1 MTTNSPK
8 GSAMS
13 LTASSIDPRAYARR
27 WKTLMVLSLSLVII
41 GLDNTVL
48 NVALPTL
55 QRHFDTSGST
65 LQWIVDAYTLAFA
78 GLLLLMGT
86 LGDHFGR
93 KRALQ
98 CGLALFGAGS
108 ILAAFAQSSEEL
120 IGLRAL
126 MGIGGAM
133 IMPAT
138 LSTVSNIF
146 PREERGKAIAVWSAT
161 AAVGIGLGPFVGGL
175 LLDYFSWS
183 SVFWLNV
190 PIAVIAFVAGMVL
203 VPETR
208 DPKPGRLDPLGSLLS
223 VGALVA
229 LVYPI
234 IEAPN
239 KGWTSP
245 IILGSFAAAAVLGA
259 VFAWWEIRNPEP
271 MLQLSFFR
279 NPGFSIASLGI
290 ALAYFGLMGAIFAFT
305 QYLQFARGFSALEAG
320 AIMLPL
326 VIGLVAGGGNSHV
339 LVTKLGTRR
348 VIAAGLIGLAVV
360 LATALLWTPSTPV
373 WVLCVTLTGMA
384 FFMSNVMAP
393 GTESVMGSIPES
405 KAGVGSAMNDVNRQ
419 VGGALGVAII
429 GSIMNSVYGGRMT
442 QTVANLPAPARH
454 AARDSIGSAH
464 AVAAH
469 LPALAAK
476 HLDAAAASAFTHALG
491 IGFLSAAIAATL
503 AAPLVLRFVAGRKP
517 VRATSSHVTA
527 EAVPAQA

>member
-1 MTTNSPK
+1 VPT
-8 GSAMS
+8 
-13 LTASSIDPRAYARR
+13 TASSIDPRVYARR
-27 WKTLMVLSLSLVII
+27 WKTLLVLSLSLVII

-55 QRHFDTSGST
+55 QDHFKTSGST

-93 KRALQ
+93 KRLLQ
-98 CGLALFGAGS
+98 GGLLVFGAGS
-108 ILAAFAQSSEEL
+108 ILAAFAQSSAEL
-120 IGLRAL
+120 IALRSM

-146 PREERGKAIAVWSAT
+146 PLEERGKAIAVWSAT
-161 AAVGIGLGPFVGGL
+161 AAIGIGLGPFIGGL
-175 LLDYFSWS
+175 LLHYFSWS

-190 PIAVIAFVAGMVL
+190 PIAALALIAGVVL

-208 DPKPGRLDPLGSLLS
+208 DEKPGTLDPLGAVLS

-234 IEAPN
+234 IEAPD

-245 IILGSFAAAAVLGA
+245 VILGSFAAAAVLGGL
-259 VFAWWEIRNPEP
+259 FAWWEIRNPEP

-279 NPGFSIASLGI
+279 RPGFSIASLGV
-290 ALAYFGLMGAIFAFT
+290 ALAYFSLMGAIFAFT
-305 QYLQFARGFSALEAG
+305 QYLQFARGYSAIAAG

-326 VIGLVAGGGNSHV
+326 VVGLGGGGANSDR
-339 LVTKLGTRR
+339 LVQKFGTSR
-348 VIAAGLIGLAVV
+348 VMTAGLIGLALV
-360 LATALLWTPSTPV
+360 LSSALLWTPHTAV
-373 WVLCVTLTGMA
+373 WILCLTLASMS
-384 FFMSNVMAP
+384 FWMSNVMAP
-393 GTESVMGSIPES
+393 ATGSVMSSVPES

-429 GSIMNSVYGGRMT
+429 GSIMNSAYRGRMADT
-442 QTVANLPAPARH
+442 IAKLPDSLRH
-454 AARDSIGSAH
+454 AVHDSIGSAH
-464 AVAAH
+464 AVAQH
-469 LPALAAK
+469 LGGAVG
-476 HLDAAAASAFTHALG
+476 HQLDTAAAGAFTHALG
-491 IGFLSAAIAATL
+491 VGFLAAGIAAAIAAPIVLWLLPGRRARHTY
-503 AAPLVLRFVAGRKP
+503 APVPP
-517 VRATSSHVTA
+517 VVA
-527 EAVPAQA
+527 EATVAA

>member
-1 MTTNSPK
+1 MVTYSK
-8 GSAMS
+8 GSAVS
-13 LTASSIDPRAYARR
+13 ATVSSIDPRVYARR

-55 QRHFDTSGST
+55 QRHFNASGST

-98 CGLALFGAGS
+98 TGLAVFGAGS
-108 ILAAFAQSSEEL
+108 VLAALAHTSGEL
-120 IGLRAL
+120 VGLRAL

-146 PREERGKAIAVWSAT
+146 PREERGKAIAIWSAV
-161 AAVGIGLGPFVGGL
+161 ASVGIGLGPFVGGL
-175 LLDYFSWS
+175 LLDYFSWA

-190 PIAVIAFVAGMVL
+190 PIVL
-203 VPETR
+203 AALALGAIFVPETR
-208 DPKPGRLDPLGSLLS
+208 DSKPGRLDPLGAVLS

-234 IEAPN
+234 IEAPS

-245 IILGSFAAAAVLGA
+245 IILASFAAAAVLGG
-259 VFAWWEIRNPEP
+259 VFVCWELRNREP

-279 NPGFSIASLGI
+279 KPAFSVASLGI
-290 ALAYFGLMGAIFAFT
+290 ALASFGLMGAIFAFT
-305 QYLQFARGFSALEAG
+305 QYLQFARGFSSLKAG
-320 AIMLPL
+320 VIMLPL
-326 VIGLVAGGGNSHV
+326 IIGLVAGGGNSDR
-339 LVTKLGTRR
+339 LVKKLGSSR
-348 VIAAGLIGLAVV
+348 VVTGGLIGLAAV
-360 LATALLWTPSTPV
+360 LTTALLWTPSTTV
-373 WVLCVTLTGMA
+373 WVICVTLIGLA
-384 FFMSNVMAP
+384 FFMANIMAP
-393 GTESVMGSIPES
+393 ATTSVMSSLPEA

-419 VGGALGVAII
+419 VGGALGVAIL
-429 GSIMNSVYGGRMT
+429 GSIMNSAYRNRMSDAT
-442 QTVANLPAPARH
+442 AKLPPHLRT

-464 AVAAH
+464 AVAHH
-469 LPALAAK
+469 LSAAAAQ
-476 HLDAAAASAFTHALG
+476 HLDTAAASAFTHALG
-491 IGFLSAAIAATL
+491 IGFFAAAISAAIAA
-503 AAPLVLRFVAGRKP
+503 PIVIRFLPSQHTGRSDRPKRT
-517 VRATSSHVTA
+517 VA
-527 EAVPAQA
+527 EAAAQA

>member
-8 GSAMS
+8 GTAVSV
-13 LTASSIDPRAYARR
+13 TASSIDPRVYARR

-55 QRHFDTSGST
+55 QRHFDTSEST

-98 CGLALFGAGS
+98 CGLAVFGAGS
-108 ILAAFAQSSEEL
+108 VLAALAQSSGEL

-190 PIAVIAFVAGMVL
+190 PIVVIAFVAGLVL

-208 DPKPGRLDPLGSLLS
+208 DPEAGRLDPLGSLLS

-245 IILGSFAAAAVLGA
+245 VILGSFAASAVLGA
-259 VFAWWEIRNPEP
+259 IFVWWELRNPEP
-271 MLQLSFFR
+271 MLQLDFFR
-279 NPGFSIASLGI
+279 RPGFSIASLGI

-305 QYLQFARGFSALEAG
+305 QYLQFARGYSALAAG

-326 VIGLVAGGGNSHV
+326 VIGLVAGGGNSDRV
-339 LVTKLGTRR
+339 VARLGTPR
-348 VIAAGLIGLAVV
+348 VITAGLLGLAVV
-360 LATALLWTPSTPV
+360 LATALLWTPTTPV
-373 WVLCVTLTGMA
+373 WVLCVTLTAMA

-393 GTESVMGSIPES
+393 GTESVMSSIPES
-405 KAGVGSAMNDVNRQ
+405 KAGVGSAMNDINRQ

-429 GSIMNSVYGGRMT
+429 GSIMNSVYSGRMT
-442 QTVANLPAPARH
+442 QSVAKLPVSARQ
-454 AARDSIGSAH
+454 AARDSIGSAQ
-464 AVAAH
+464 AVATH
-469 LPALAAK
+469 LPAAAAQ
-476 HLDAAAASAFTHALG
+476 HLDNAAANAFTHALG
-491 IGFLSAAIAATL
+491 IGFLSAAIAAAI
-503 AAPLVLRFVAGRKP
+503 AAPLVLRFVPGRSPARKAP
-517 VRATSSHVTA
+517 SQVTV
-527 EAVPAQA
+527 EAVPARV